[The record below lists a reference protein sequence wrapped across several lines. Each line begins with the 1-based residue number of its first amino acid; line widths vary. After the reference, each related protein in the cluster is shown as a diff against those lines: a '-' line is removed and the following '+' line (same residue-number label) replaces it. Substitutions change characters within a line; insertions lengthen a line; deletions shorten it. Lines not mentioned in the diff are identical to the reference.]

1 MSDRAL
7 PGGDEPG
14 GAPAGVPSGYPAELV
29 HECRTRTGLR
39 VLVRPIRP
47 DDAAGLAEFHR
58 QLSARSVYR
67 RFFFVHPRLSDAEV
81 ARFTAVDY
89 RDRLAL
95 VAEEG
100 GRMAAV
106 GRYDRTPGTDDA
118 EVAFVVT
125 DDLQHQG
132 IGTLLLQ
139 QLAAAARCRGIE
151 TFSARTLVENRDM
164 LHVFVDSGFPATTAF
179 EDGTISVRF
188 RSGPTRRCRWPRPCR
203 IRGTPPA
210 TRCRGGRADPGRA
223 DRFGPAPAGPPPRA
237 SGAPGGGPGGGRR
250 PPPRR
255 RAGGGRRWHP
265 PGGRR

>member
-188 RSGPTRRCRWPRPCR
+188 PIRPD
-203 IRGTPPA
+203 PA
-210 TRCRGGRADPGRA
+210 VPVAPAVPDPG
-223 DRFGPAPAGPPPRA
+223 DTAGDPV
-237 SGAPGGGPGGGRR
+237 PGGPC
-250 PPPRR
+250 
-255 RAGGGRRWHP
+255 
-265 PGGRR
+265 